1 MSISG
6 FATPEGTLQYRDKMA
21 TRCAESHFREV
32 DNLWWSSIGLGTYL
46 GHPDKAT
53 DRLVAEATIRSV
65 EGGINVIDT
74 AINYRRQHAE
84 QSVGVALKT
93 LIESGKYQR
102 EEIVICTKGG
112 FLPHPG
118 RGKWFKEKYVDDSS
132 NTIGMGDLSAD
143 CHCMHPEYLADQL
156 EQSRKN
162 LGLETIDLY
171 YIHNPETQLSA
182 VDNETYYGQLSTA
195 FEMLE
200 GAVADG
206 KIRYYG
212 MATWNTFRL
221 PETSDKQTSLKRA
234 KELAKI
240 AAGDGPDH
248 LRFIQLPF
256 NLSMPE
262 AFNAETQYTL
272 GEMLPAIPAARKL
285 DIYPIISGSIAQ
297 GNINALPQSW
307 NDQIGEGYTSDKQRA
322 LQITRSAPGIASALI
337 GMKQPEHVSENLAL
351 GALPPLDATL
361 FENFLS
367 KIKKG

>member
-1 MSISG
+1 MSIPG
-6 FATPEGTLQYRDKMA
+6 FATSGGTNNYRNKMA
-21 TRCAESHFREV
+21 GQCVESHFREI

-46 GHPDKAT
+46 GQPDKTT

-65 EGGINVIDT
+65 EGGINVIDS
-74 AINYRRQHAE
+74 AINYRQQHAE
-84 QSVGVALKT
+84 QSVGIALKS
-93 LIESGKYQR
+93 LIESEKYQR
-102 EEIVICTKGG
+102 DEIIVCTKGG

-118 RGKWFKEKYVDDSS
+118 RGKWFQEKYVDDAS
-132 NTIGMGDLSAD
+132 NSIGMGDLAAD

-156 EQSRKN
+156 EQSRQN

-182 VDNETYYGQLSTA
+182 VDSETYYGLLQAA

-200 GAVADG
+200 EAVADG

-234 KELAKI
+234 KELAEI

-248 LRFIQLPF
+248 FRFIQLPL
-256 NLSMPE
+256 NLNMPE
-262 AFNAETQYTL
+262 AYSVDTQYTL

-297 GNINALPQSW
+297 GNVNALPQSW
-307 NDQIGEGYTSDKQRA
+307 RDQMGEGYASDKQRA
-322 LQITRSAPGIASALI
+322 LQIT
-337 GMKQPEHVSENLAL
+337 
-351 GALPPLDATL
+351 
-361 FENFLS
+361 
-367 KIKKG
+367 